1 MDKSYRKEY
10 SEYIIQNSTI
20 SNYSSKN
27 LHDIVLDTA
36 ENLTQIGLWTLN
48 CFNKEQNRIKLFLSL
63 TRKNMNALHGF
74 PLARE
79 FNRDFEEFYGIYDKL
94 EKENDTGIVN
104 KTVWGNLML
113 KWGTSFSL
121 SSKSI

>member
-1 MDKSYRKEY
+1 
-10 SEYIIQNSTI
+10 
-20 SNYSSKN
+20 
-27 LHDIVLDTA
+27 
-36 ENLTQIGLWTLN
+36 
-48 CFNKEQNRIKLFLSL
+48 
-63 TRKNMNALHGF
+63 MNALHGF

-94 EKENDTGIVN
+94 EKEYDTGIVN